1 VTSER
6 RTDLSI
12 SLALFVV
19 SALVRIPFRSAQ
31 LFHGDSYGL
40 AAGVMYTLTAHPPGF
55 IGYCALVRLAYYLA
69 GDVNLAFVIVN
80 VISTGAATALAYL
93 LGRHLFDRRVGLI
106 AAVLYAT
113 SLDASYFAET
123 ALSYAAEG
131 AFATAAAL
139 TAWLSVKKRSFGWLL
154 AHTAVLA
161 IGGSVRQTTLA
172 FLLPLWLWVVWR
184 AVPRWW
190 QRACAF
196 VVLVAVVA
204 TWSIPNAQRLA
215 KYWDQKDVSYF
226 ESVYKLQVTM
236 DQYYDS
242 ARFGAVT
249 YDRDSYPRF
258 HWPLVELGVA
268 IWNRFEPPAADA
280 PREVRLASASNALRL
295 MLYQTAKLLLY
306 AGIAMGLATAFVLLA
321 IRKRV
326 RMTFDQERWIF
337 LALWILPAA
346 AFFALN
352 HLGSWGYLLI
362 FLAGLATIAAQA
374 IVVLFPARARIIAAV
389 LALTNV
395 LAFLFMRPLPETSE
409 RNRLLN
415 IAILQYSAPA
425 IRMHFARA
433 RSSGFKADPRQL
445 PIDCVTDECLERLI
459 PRDFHLPQDLK
470 PVRPLGTTPHPP
482 SAPSP
487 LTRGEG

>member
-6 RTDLSI
+6 RTDLQI

-40 AAGVMYTLTAHPPGF
+40 AAGVLYTLTAHPPGF
-55 IGYCALVRLAYYLA
+55 IGYCTLVRLAYYVA
-69 GDVNLAFVIVN
+69 GDLNLAFVVVN
-80 VISTGAATALAYL
+80 TLSTGIATALTYL
-93 LGRHLFDRRVGLI
+93 LGRHMFDRRAGLI

-113 SLDASYFAET
+113 SLDTSYFAEV

-139 TAWLSVKKRSFGWLL
+139 TAWLAVKRRSFGWLL
-154 AHTAVLA
+154 THSAVLA

-196 VVLVAVVA
+196 VVLAVVVW
-204 TWSIPNAQRLA
+204 TWSVPNAQRLA
-215 KYWDQKDVSYF
+215 KYWDQADVSYF
-226 ESVYKLQVTM
+226 ESVYKLQVAM

-242 ARFGAVT
+242 SQFGTV
-249 YDRDSYPRF
+249 SYSASQARF
-258 HWPLVELGVA
+258 HWPLVELAVA
-268 IWNRFEPPAADA
+268 IRNHFSPPTADA
-280 PREVRLASASNALRL
+280 PLEVRTASASHALRL
-295 MLYQTAKLLLY
+295 MVYQTAKLLFY
-306 AGIAMGLATAFVLLA
+306 GGVAMGLAAAFVLLA
-321 IRKRV
+321 MRKRV

-346 AFFALN
+346 LFFALN
-352 HLGSWGYLLI
+352 HLGAWGYLLI
-362 FLAGLATIAAQA
+362 FLAGLTVIAAQT
-374 IVVLFPARARIIAAV
+374 IVVSFATTRGRVIATTV

-395 LAFLFMRPLPETSE
+395 LVFLFMRPLPDTTD

-415 IAILQYSAPA
+415 IAVLQYGAPA
-425 IRMHFARA
+425 IRMHYARA
-433 RSSGFKADPRQL
+433 RSSGFTKEPRQL
-445 PIDCVTDECLERLI
+445 PLDCVTEACLEQSI
-459 PRDFHLPQDLK
+459 PKDFALPKELK
-470 PVRPLGTTPHPP
+470 PVRPL
-482 SAPSP
+482 
-487 LTRGEG
+487 R